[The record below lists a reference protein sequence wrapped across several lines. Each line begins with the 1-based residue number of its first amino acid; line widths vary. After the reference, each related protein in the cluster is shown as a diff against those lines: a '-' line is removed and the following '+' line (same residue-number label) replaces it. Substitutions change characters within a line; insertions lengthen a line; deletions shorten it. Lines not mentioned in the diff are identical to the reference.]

1 MCFYSI
7 LLNKKIKQYCK
18 IDQFKHAIT
27 PYFNNFTY
35 LTFCLIFIF
44 ESDFF
49 YFPAGIFLH
58 SFLTI
63 ILVGS
68 KNSLVCNLQKL
79 LFL

>member
-18 IDQFKHAIT
+18 IEQFKRDIT

-35 LTFCLIFIF
+35 LKLCLIFIF

-49 YFPAGIFLH
+49 IFLQAY
-58 SFLTI
+58 FCTF
-63 ILVGS
+63 VFNNYFGW
-68 KNSLVCNLQKL
+68 
-79 LFL
+79 

>member
-35 LTFCLIFIF
+35 LTLCLIFIF

-49 YFPAGIFLH
+49 NFPASILSML
-58 SFLTI
+58 SF
-63 ILVGS
+63 VSNNYFGW
-68 KNSLVCNLQKL
+68 
-79 LFL
+79 